1 MRRFPLLT
9 ALVHRDFRLYWSGH
23 GIAVSGQQMA
33 MVTQM
38 WLIFDLT
45 GSAFQLGLLGLSRAI
60 PGMAMNLLGGVLAD
74 KFDQRKLLIGS
85 TTLTAVLFATL
96 ATLTMTGRLEVWHVL
111 AVVFGTGA
119 CEAFMQPSRQ
129 SIFPH
134 LIDRR
139 NLMSAVGL
147 NSMIHP
153 GTRMFGPIIAGVLID
168 TVGMGHEGAAVTL
181 FVVSALYL
189 VFTIA
194 LTQVHVPPIR
204 RAAAGSGL
212 ETLSQGIKYVGNNR
226 IFLLLILTS
235 FSNAFFGGAHMTLLP
250 VFADKLL
257 GEATGVSLAVLAS
270 AGGVGGLTG
279 AIVGGSLGR
288 LRRRGWLLVGAASTY
303 GFTLVLFALSPFYWL
318 LVGLEWMAS
327 ASNQMFNVT
336 SQSTLHGLVP
346 DEYRGRVM
354 GLWSMTH
361 SVAQPMGGLQMG
373 GVASQLGATAS
384 VIISASFLL
393 GCVALGIGRDGRVR
407 NLTSAQVIADSELQA
422 KRGTEVGG

>member
-1 MRRFPLLT
+1 
-9 ALVHRDFRLYWSGH
+9 
-23 GIAVSGQQMA
+23 
-33 MVTQM
+33 
-38 WLIFDLT
+38 
-45 GSAFQLGLLGLSRAI
+45 
-60 PGMAMNLLGGVLAD
+60 
-74 KFDQRKLLIGS
+74 
-85 TTLTAVLFATL
+85 
-96 ATLTMTGRLEVWHVL
+96 
-111 AVVFGTGA
+111 
-119 CEAFMQPSRQ
+119 
-129 SIFPH
+129 
-134 LIDRR
+134 
-139 NLMSAVGL
+139 
-147 NSMIHP
+147 
-153 GTRMFGPIIAGVLID
+153 
-168 TVGMGHEGAAVTL
+168 MGHEGAAVTL

-204 RAAAGSGL
+204 RAAAGGGL
-212 ETLSQGIKYVGNNR
+212 ETLSQGIKYVGNDR

-303 GFTLVLFALSPFYWL
+303 GVTLVLFALSPFYWL